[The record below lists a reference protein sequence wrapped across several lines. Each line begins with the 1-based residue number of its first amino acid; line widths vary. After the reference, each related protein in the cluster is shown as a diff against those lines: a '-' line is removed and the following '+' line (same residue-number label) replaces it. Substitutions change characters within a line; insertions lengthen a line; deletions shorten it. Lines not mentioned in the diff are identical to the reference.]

1 MNDLNATFFFN
12 NIISECIPLSKVLTY
27 VAEVTEPRFRG
38 MLAATG
44 PTSVIAGIL
53 CQFVMGAFL
62 HWRTVALLSCFMP
75 SVTILALCFVPES
88 PYWLLN
94 KGRVEEARKAL
105 AWLRGWVTFD
115 EIAVEFNEIHDGLVS
130 RKKESSAIKSIVHRM
145 VPYTKRN
152 FIAPFALISFGILLS
167 NFSGQT
173 ALQTYAVQIFK
184 SLRAP
189 MDEYYATIFF
199 GAAELMGAMICVLA
213 VRYTGKRPLA
223 FVSLIGCGICFLFTA
238 TYANIYINF
247 SPDSPHSFETDSNEL
262 LENGSNH
269 FGDIINISTNT
280 DRSEFHWWPLSFLLV
295 SALFAHAGIR
305 LIPWM
310 MIGEVFPTSVRSGA
324 SGIASG
330 IGYFFAFLTNKV
342 FLGMVST
349 MTLPGT
355 FWFYSAFSLTGC
367 VILYFI
373 MPETEGKTLFEIEPY
388 FTGKSW
394 PVAHNGNKKNVKKLE
409 LETKECSV

>member
-1 MNDLNATFFFN
+1 M
-12 NIISECIPLSKVLTY
+12 
-27 VAEVTEPRFRG
+27 AEVTEPRFRG

-44 PTSVIAGIL
+44 PTTVIAGIL

-62 HWRTVALLSCFMP
+62 HWRTVALLSCLMP
-75 SVTILALCFVPES
+75 FVTIVALCFVPES

-94 KGRVEEARKAL
+94 KGRVAEARRAL
-105 AWLRGWVTFD
+105 AWLRGWATFD
-115 EIAVEFNEIHDGLVS
+115 DIAVEFNEIHDGLLN
-130 RKKESSAIKSIVHRM
+130 RKKESSAIKTIAHRIK
-145 VPYTKRN
+145 PYTKRN
-152 FIAPFALISFGILLS
+152 FVAPFALISFGVLLS
-167 NFSGQT
+167 NFCGQT

-184 SLRAP
+184 SLKAP

-199 GAAELMGAMICVLA
+199 GAAELTGAMVCVLA

-247 SPDSPHSFETDSNEL
+247 SPDSSGTDSHAL
-262 LENGSNH
+262 SENTSNH
-269 FGDIINISTNT
+269 FSDFNETHT
-280 DRSEFHWWPLSFLLV
+280 DTSEFHWWPLSFLLV

-355 FWFYSAFSLTGC
+355 FWFNSAVSLTGC

-388 FTGKSW
+388 FTRISS
-394 PVAHNGNKKNVKKLE
+394 PVGTNVIKMKAKRLQPD
-409 LETKECSV
+409 TNECYV